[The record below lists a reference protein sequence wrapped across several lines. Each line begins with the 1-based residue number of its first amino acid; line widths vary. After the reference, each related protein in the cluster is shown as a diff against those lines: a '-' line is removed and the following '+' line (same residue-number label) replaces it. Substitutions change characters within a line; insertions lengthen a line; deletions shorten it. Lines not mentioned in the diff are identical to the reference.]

1 MIFLNEKA
9 GVEHDTRLDSLPQM
23 PRPSDWPQ
31 CLWSRVRPPIL
42 DAANKR
48 VFATREGTHPL
59 TIFTPAV
66 NLNTIP
72 SARWI
77 HTDNEGKASVFVF
90 TDGAAPGNGQPGS
103 RGGCGIVF
111 SPLHPGISIPLERA
125 PDGSEPTSNRA
136 ELRAVLSAV
145 EMRVWHG
152 EGFDRLVIGT
162 DSEYVVKGISEWC
175 QKWKKN
181 GWKTASGTPVKNQ
194 DLWTLLLEK
203 IEKLESQG
211 FSVQFFQLK
220 RAWNEKA
227 DACAKKAAL
236 KTDVPD
242 AYDKLSVVGY

>member
-1 MIFLNEKA
+1 MDSQGLA
-9 GVEHDTRLDSLPQM
+9 GV
-23 PRPSDWPQ
+23 
-31 CLWSRVRPPIL
+31 V
-42 DAANKR
+42 A
-48 VFATREGTHPL
+48 
-59 TIFTPAV
+59 
-66 NLNTIP
+66 
-72 SARWI
+72 
-77 HTDNEGKASVFVF
+77 
-90 TDGAAPGNGQPGS
+90 
-103 RGGCGIVF
+103 
-111 SPLHPGISIPLERA
+111 SIPLERA

-162 DSEYVVKGISEWC
+162 DSEYVVKRISEWC
-175 QKWKKN
+175 RNWKKN

-227 DACAKKAAL
+227 DACAKKAAVSIEYHRSSFTEFNQSSHAQL